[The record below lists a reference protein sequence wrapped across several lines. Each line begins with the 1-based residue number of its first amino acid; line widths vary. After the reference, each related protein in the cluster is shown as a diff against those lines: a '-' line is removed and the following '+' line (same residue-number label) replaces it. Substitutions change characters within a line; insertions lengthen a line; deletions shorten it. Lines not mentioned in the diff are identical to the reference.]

1 MIFFDFLYSIYEFIR
16 VSFFFLNF
24 IKNRPVAV
32 VGNSKNLTD
41 NKQGRRIDK
50 FSNVI
55 RFNSPKINGYKN
67 YIGSKTT
74 VHVINDNV
82 FLKKKIRYKKINY
95 RKIYKDNKTLFII
108 IISKHELNKIYRD
121 NLEIIFPKKYFI
133 IDKRINLF
141 FRFLVY
147 FTMQRLYVK
156 KNFTSGLLILLLF
169 FFSKIKFIAYGFDK
183 KKNKKNYTYY
193 DVSRLYNFE
202 NEHDLITENKIL
214 NYLKI

>member
-1 MIFFDFLYSIYEFIR
+1 L
-16 VSFFFLNF
+16 VSNF

-41 NKQGRRIDK
+41 NKQGTRIDR

-74 VHVINDNV
+74 MHVINDNV

-108 IISKHELNKIYRD
+108 IVFKNELNKIHKD
-121 NLEIIFPKKYFI
+121 KLEIIFPKKYFI

-141 FRFLVY
+141 FRFVVY

-169 FFSKIKFIAYGFDK
+169 YFSKIKFVAYGFDNK
-183 KKNKKNYTYY
+183 KSKKNYTYY

-202 NEHDLITENKIL
+202 NEHDLTTENKIL